1 MGGGRLAT
9 AQLKF
14 GWVSHTATGAISLLL
29 RMLLPVQSLLNGQY
43 FITICE

>member
-14 GWVSHTATGAISLLL
+14 GWVGHTATGAISLLL